1 MARVPTQRLRFPVLS
16 LIATIATTGCICGAK
31 ERNVVI
37 STPTGLTLTVDG
49 EARTLR
55 VPVTRL
61 TEFHITSP
69 AFDFLYRTLEGS
81 TSGEGVAF
89 GVTGTDL
96 VTNDVVVIS
105 LALPVS
111 LRPGDEYTVGT
122 TFMVEAALN
131 QDIRSWGAHD
141 LLQSNKADIG
151 FTTAV
156 YDFPPPT
163 YTPNFRASSTTGTV
177 RVVGR
182 TSGRMELS
190 LNLVLTDAAGRTRR
204 VTGNVTAN
212 TELVK
217 VGCA

>member
-1 MARVPTQRLRFPVLS
+1 MTSQRLIYSALA
-16 LIATIATTGCICGAK
+16 LAATIGATGCICGTK

-37 STPTGLTLTVDG
+37 SSPSGLTLTVDG
-49 EARTLR
+49 ELRTLR
-55 VPVTRL
+55 VPDTRL

-81 TSGEGVAF
+81 TNGEGVAF
-89 GVTGTDL
+89 GITGTDL

-111 LRPGDEYTVGT
+111 LRPGDEYTIGS
-122 TFMVEAALN
+122 TFNVEAALN

-141 LLQSNKADIG
+141 LVQSNRADVG

-163 YTPNFRASSTTGTV
+163 YTPNFRAASTSGTV

-182 TSGRMELS
+182 TSGRVELA
-190 LNLVLTDAAGRTRR
+190 LNLVLTDADGRTKRI
-204 VTGNVTAN
+204 TGNVAAN